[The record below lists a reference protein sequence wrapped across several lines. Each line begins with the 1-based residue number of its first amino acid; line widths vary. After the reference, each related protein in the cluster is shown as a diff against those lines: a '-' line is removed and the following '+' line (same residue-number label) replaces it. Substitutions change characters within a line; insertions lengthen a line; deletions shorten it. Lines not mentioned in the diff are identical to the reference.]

1 MVAVVTTPRGIRNCN
16 PGNIEY
22 GPFTKS
28 MGATGSD
35 GRFAIF
41 PTMVDGVRALA
52 CLLIVYYDKPLANR
66 IDTVREIINRWAP
79 SSENDSAAYVAAVC
93 NLCQIGPDDLLNLRD
108 FPTLYW
114 LTVAIGEHENGH
126 DAFTHSVSDADLDAG
141 VYKALAWG
149 RT

>member
-16 PGNIEY
+16 PGNIEF
-22 GPFTKS
+22 GPYTRG
-28 MGATGSD
+28 MGASATD

-41 PTMVDGVRALA
+41 ATMADGVCALA
-52 CLLIVYYDKPLANR
+52 RLLIVYYDKPLADR

-79 SSENDSAAYVAAVC
+79 SNENDTNAYIAAVC
-93 NLCQIGPDDLLNLRD
+93 QLCTVGPDAILNLRD

-126 DAFTHSVSDADLDAG
+126 DAFTHSVSDADLDTG
-141 VYKALAWG
+141 VRMALLWEQ
-149 RT
+149 